1 MMWIATLFIIVTL
14 AISTRRRGVIPSG
27 FSNAIEALV
36 VFIRDD
42 IAVPNLGEKEGAKY
56 MPFFLTTFMFILA
69 CNLLGLVPF
78 GQTATGNINVTAALA
93 SISFVVMIGS
103 GIKHNGFFGFFKG
116 LIPPGL
122 PVLLL
127 PLMIPLEFLGLLTK
141 PFALCIRLFA
151 NMLAGHVII
160 LSLIGLIFIMGVV
173 AVPVSIFFAL
183 AMYLLEICVGFLQ
196 AYVFTLLTAV
206 FIGLSVHQ
214 EH

>member
-1 MMWIATLFIIVTL
+1 
-14 AISTRRRGVIPSG
+14 
-27 FSNAIEALV
+27 
-36 VFIRDD
+36 
-42 IAVPNLGEKEGAKY
+42 
-56 MPFFLTTFMFILA
+56 
-69 CNLLGLVPF
+69 
-78 GQTATGNINVTAALA
+78 VTAALA

-122 PVLLL
+122 LVLLL